1 MKKLFSIMVM
11 LVLALFTITSCNKQ
25 EDDQKINVKWVDLT
39 SDNAVLKEEK
49 IESDSKLVNL
59 TPEKEG

>member
-25 EDDQKINVKWVDLT
+25 EDDQKVNVKWVDLI

-49 IESDSKLVNL
+49 IESDSKLVN
-59 TPEKEG
+59 

>member
-25 EDDQKINVKWVDLT
+25 EDDKKVNVKWVDLI

-49 IESDSKLVNL
+49 IESDSKLVN
-59 TPEKEG
+59 